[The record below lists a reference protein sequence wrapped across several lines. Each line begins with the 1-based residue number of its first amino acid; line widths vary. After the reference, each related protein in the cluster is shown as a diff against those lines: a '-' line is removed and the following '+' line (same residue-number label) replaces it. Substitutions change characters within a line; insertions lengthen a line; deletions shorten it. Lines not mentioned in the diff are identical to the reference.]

1 MSAPIVL
8 LLTLSK
14 RPARLPACGSFY
26 ACSARIKHP
35 WQVAI
40 AAAVHML
47 AALPNNSPRPSLCG
61 RPVVN
66 LLLGNLLLPFRKLP
80 VYGIWRSGR
89 LLIGPW
95 CWATCG
101 AIVNN
106 GRIHLA
112 PQNYVTSAKML
123 LREKVRKLGGAAV
136 YALTRPPSVPSGS
149 SRFRARW
156 KASANPGPV
165 LFAGPLSHSGA
176 L

>member
-1 MSAPIVL
+1 MLSPIVL

-40 AAAVHML
+40 AATVHML
-47 AALPNNSPRPSLCG
+47 AALPNTCRRPSLCG

-66 LLLGNLLLPFRKLP
+66 LLRGNLLLPFRKLP

-101 AIVNN
+101 AIVNI
-106 GRIHLA
+106 GRVHLA
-112 PQNYVTSAKML
+112 PQDYVTLAGTRL
-123 LREKVRKLGGAAV
+123 NDEKGELSGAAV
-136 YALTRPPSVPSGS
+136 FALTRPPSLRSGS
-149 SRFRARW
+149 PRFRARRE
-156 KASANPGPV
+156 ASGGRRGTHFGAS
-165 LFAGPLSHSGA
+165 LSQRH
-176 L
+176 